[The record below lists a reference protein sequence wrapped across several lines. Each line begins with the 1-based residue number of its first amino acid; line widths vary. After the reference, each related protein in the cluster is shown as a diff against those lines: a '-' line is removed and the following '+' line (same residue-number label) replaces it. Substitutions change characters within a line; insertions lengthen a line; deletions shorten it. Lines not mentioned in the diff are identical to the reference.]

1 MKEIR
6 IYEVIEMDEEKD
18 RKFKGEMS
26 ISFDDEKDVEEFKEV
41 MNTLRETIPALIREI
56 VEALYSTQNAEE
68 FAGQVANFYKKM
80 IDAGMDKEQA
90 FQLTQEF
97 MRTRDITSLVNR
109 IISEREISYGKG
121 NKEEKSE
128 GE

>member
-1 MKEIR
+1 
-6 IYEVIEMDEEKD
+6 MDEEKD